1 MKHLQQTNQA
11 IALRKELET
20 RKKVLTEIGAYSENE
35 EERTIV
41 KAQLEPQIIHYDFS
55 NPAHKKIIIA
65 EFVEWGVMIG
75 IKDTITPEEN
85 IINAKFIITN
95 YPHITITEIR
105 QAINWSVVGKLDVDA
120 TPYGKLS
127 PMYMAKIINAYLD
140 KRDMTNKQ
148 LKMRLTSDKARK
160 EMEAKYNKP
169 YDQEVKAHRQFL
181 IDKLP
186 TYIQSDKVDV
196 ALNLLAWRFM
206 KRAKKVDESMFD
218 INCQEYATEMINQYK
233 MTQAYKNEIQT
244 LSDINAKT
252 KIDAAYK
259 RYMEHY
265 TIKKA
270 LQRIDKLTE
279 WINSLPPETIIP
291 NNK

>member
-1 MKHLQQTNQA
+1 MN
-11 IALRKELET
+11 
-20 RKKVLTEIGAYSENE
+20 EIGAFSEND
-35 EERTIV
+35 EERTII
-41 KAQLEPQIIHYDFS
+41 KAQLEPQIYQYDFS
-55 NPAHKKIIIA
+55 NPAHKKLLIGV
-65 EFVEWGVMIG
+65 FVEWGVMIG
-75 IKDTITPEEN
+75 IRDTITPEEN
-85 IINAKFIITN
+85 VINAKFIIHN
-95 YPHITITEIR
+95 YPYMTITELR
-105 QAINWSVVGKLDVDA
+105 QAINWSVVGRLDVDA

-148 LKMRLTSDKARK
+148 LHMRLASEKARK

-181 IDKLP
+181 IEKLP
-186 TYIQSDKVDV
+186 TYLKSDKIDV

-218 INCQEYATEMINQYK
+218 ENCQEYAQQMINQFK
-233 MTQAYKNEIQT
+233 MTQEYKTEIKS
-244 LSDINAKT
+244 LSDVNAKT
-252 KIDAAYK
+252 KMEAAHK

-270 LQRIDKLTE
+270 LERIDKLTD